1 MREKRL
7 SVLLLLFTVSAAATN
22 GQEHAGVEAAIS
34 VGAMGRV
41 EIPADYAILTIGVQV
56 RDSTPT
62 LAATAMDDRIGMV
75 IDTLEMLGFSAE
87 SLPTAHYHVTP
98 IRDRERARII
108 GYDAN
113 SSVRATVR
121 DFDILPAVIEAA
133 LAAGATDASGL
144 QFGASDQ
151 RGARDEALRRAIA
164 EARSDAEVIA
174 AAAGGRLGQLL
185 EVSTQSSPIPQ
196 ARALEFSGVGARGP
210 QITPRSIA
218 VVANVS
224 VRWAFVETQ

>member
-1 MREKRL
+1 MKQQTL
-7 SVLLLLFTVSAAATN
+7 SVLLLLFTVSAVSMN

-34 VGAMGRV
+34 VGATGRV
-41 EIPADYAILTIGVQV
+41 EIPADYAILTLGVHV

-75 IDTLEMLGFSAE
+75 IDTLKTLGFVAE

-144 QFGASDQ
+144 QFGAYDQ
-151 RGARDEALRRAIA
+151 RGARDEALRRALA
-164 EARSDAEVIA
+164 EARKDAEVIA
-174 AAAGGRLGQLL
+174 ATAGGLLGPLV
-185 EVSTQSSPIPQ
+185 EVSTQSSPITQ
-196 ARALEFSGVGARGP
+196 ARALEFSGAGARGP
-210 QITPRSIA
+210 QITPRSI
-218 VVANVS
+218 VVIANVS